1 MLWRG
6 KWQSTPVFLP
16 GKSRGQWSL
25 VSYSPWSM
33 HPCKIPQTVTRKL
46 SILDQKNISYF
57 IVSVGQGSRS
67 GQAGGFLLRE
77 SHEATVKIFSEAA
90 VISSVNWDCRIHF
103 LAHFRAC
110 LRRSAS
116 KLTYVVAGRPQVL
129 AIWVSV

>member
-1 MLWRG
+1 
-6 KWQSTPVFLP
+6 
-16 GKSRGQWSL
+16 
-25 VSYSPWSM
+25 
-33 HPCKIPQTVTRKL
+33 
-46 SILDQKNISYF
+46 
-57 IVSVGQGSRS
+57 VGQGSRS

-90 VISSVNWDCRIHF
+90 VISSVNWDCRTHF